1 MSALNHS
8 TTEAAHRSSSAYPD
22 HEESPRTP
30 AHFLELQRKALR
42 RFRVAETE
50 RGRAETS
57 ATAEIQAA
65 RAQASS
71 ATKALEVKI
80 AGHVGEVEAVLPDAR
95 KALERVGMAGLLD
108 RSARV
113 DLPERSPYDALLSA
127 VERAHGSVRE
137 VATTVGLY
145 QEALA
150 NRRTVQSVGAIAGAI
165 MLIFVL
171 IKVIAFARADNGIS
185 VTPAPAISAETT
197 AGSTS
202 DGPTRESPGEA
213 VPAPSVVG
221 PAVSAPT
228 PSESA
233 PASPD
238 PAAPGEL
245 DVAAVSPRI
254 TLQYQMRE
262 DAATVSDVHKALKQ
276 QSGWKVGS
284 PERVLPAG
292 DNKPEVY
299 GGVRFYFEEDSVLA
313 RTVCD
318 VVRREL
324 AQRGYDVTF
333 PLWPMVT
340 LQRQGYFR
348 ARRGLIEVWISPLP
362 QPTPGG
368 DPAQMGRCGR

>member
-1 MSALNHS
+1 M
-8 TTEAAHRSSSAYPD
+8 
-22 HEESPRTP
+22 
-30 AHFLELQRKALR
+30 
-42 RFRVAETE
+42 
-50 RGRAETS
+50 
-57 ATAEIQAA
+57 
-65 RAQASS
+65 
-71 ATKALEVKI
+71 
-80 AGHVGEVEAVLPDAR
+80 GEVEAVLPDAR